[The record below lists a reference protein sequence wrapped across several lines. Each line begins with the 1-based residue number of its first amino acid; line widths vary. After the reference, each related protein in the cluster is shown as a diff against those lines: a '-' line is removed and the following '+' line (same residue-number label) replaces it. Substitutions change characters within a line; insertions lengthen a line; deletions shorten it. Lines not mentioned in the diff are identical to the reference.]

1 MRYVL
6 VMVLAVV
13 ASLSGLAQESGPDN
27 GNGIVVRDGITTIDP
42 PTVRRPGGYALGKMV
57 PMDADILFTA
67 GQVGVDLDGNYGETL
82 EEQADLAMKNL
93 YEVIKAAGMGPD
105 NVLKMTMFYLN
116 VEDISVIWAARQR
129 VFGDDFRPGSTALV
143 VKSLAG
149 PHLLVEVEAIAA
161 KVD

>member
-1 MRYVL
+1 MRCVL

-13 ASLSGLAQESGPDN
+13 ASVQVLAQESGD
-27 GNGIVVRDGITTIDP
+27 GIVVRDGITTIDP

-93 YEVIKAAGMGPD
+93 YEVIKAAGMGPE

-149 PHLLVEVEAIAA
+149 PHLLVEIEAIAA
-161 KVD
+161 KVE